1 MVEFNIIVDIRGNG
15 TVTVVSGRGTETL
28 SGTTSR
34 TYDQFD
40 NINYTANPGE
50 NSIFISFDIDG
61 NVTTL
66 PNRQISSL
74 TSNKNIIVTFGTST
88 PKYRCSAEN
97 CVRDDVNGIFEN
109 SNCNN
114 TCSETK
120 KYKCISGVCTEDPT
134 GEYFENTCLNKC
146 ITPPKNTIKIN
157 TTLVCDGSS
166 HSLNV
171 YKNDELVES
180 GTIKLINCPPTPYTV
195 LSEIIPRSYI
205 DLSTDDVYVND
216 TLVSSPDAKKYKCVD
231 NICKEDSTGTF
242 YDDKCGNTCMSQEK
256 DNNLFLYGLIG
267 LGALYILTR
276 KKKET
281 L

>member
-66 PNRQISSL
+66 PNRSISSL

-88 PKYRCSAEN
+88 PKYRCSSGN
-97 CVRDDVNGIFEN
+97 CLRDDVNGTFEN
-109 SNCNN
+109 DNCDN
-114 TCSETK
+114 TCVTQK
-120 KYKCISGVCTEDPT
+120 KYKCIQGICTEDPT

-146 ITPPKNTIKIN
+146 VPPVKNIIKIN
-157 TTLVCDGSS
+157 TPLVCDGSS
-166 HSLNV
+166 HDLKV
-171 YKNDELVES
+171 YKNDELKES
-180 GTIKLINCPPTPYTV
+180 GTIKLVNCPPTPYTV
-195 LSEIIPRSYI
+195 LNEMLPRNYI
-205 DLSTDDVYVND
+205 DLTTDDVYVNNI
-216 TLVSSPDAKKYKCVD
+216 LVSSPDAQKYKCID
-231 NICKEDSTGTF
+231 NICKKDSTGTF
-242 YDDKCGNTCMSQEK
+242 FDDKCGSTCLSSEK
-256 DNNLFLYGLIG
+256 ENNILLYGLIG

-276 KKKET
+276 NKSQ
-281 L
+281 